1 MIARAI
7 FNVLILSIPT
17 LRTTV
22 TITRTYK
29 MYKFNTQILLCKFLL
44 YRDNR
49 YVLRAGLSD
58 ALEAALGTLHVLIAG
73 ETKGESGISMD
84 GWNAEFLK
92 SEYAER
98 AG

>member
-1 MIARAI
+1 MIACEI
-7 FNVLILSIPT
+7 FNVLILSTPT
-17 LRTTV
+17 LGMTV
-22 TITRTYK
+22 TITRTHK

-58 ALEAALGTLHVLIAG
+58 AFEAALRTLDVLIAG
-73 ETKGESGISMD
+73 KTKGESGKSMD

-92 SEYAER
+92 SEHAER